1 MWCGGMKIVIYNEN
15 IHRDMLQRFFD
26 HTTIENNKDINSLGI
41 TKRRDVMLTL
51 VIVNGEIIN
60 MSYVHDFSDY
70 YPDSYRIFTRTAT
83 LEGHRGT
90 GFPVGR
96 NMISAAGLAI
106 HTSKM
111 QIDFALLRGAKD
123 ILFTSNSEG
132 GMESSRRMG
141 RFLEKIEPID
151 PRFSYYDERE
161 IYGCQQKVW
170 RTNFRDLINMT
181 DQI

>member
-1 MWCGGMKIVIYNEN
+1 MWCGGMKIAIYNEN
-15 IHRDMLQRFFD
+15 IHGDMLQRFFD
-26 HTTIENNKDINSLGI
+26 KTNIENNKDINSLGI
-41 TKRRDVMLTL
+41 TKRCNVMLTL

-60 MSYVHDFSDY
+60 MGYVHDFSDY

-111 QIDFALLRGAKD
+111 QIDFALLNGAKD
-123 ILFTSNSEG
+123 ILFTSNSDG
-132 GMESSRRMG
+132 GMKSSRRLG
-141 RFLEKIEPID
+141 NYLTKIVDDD
-151 PRFSYYDERE
+151 PRFSFFDENT
-161 IYGCQQKVW
+161 IYGCEQKVW
-170 RTNFRDLINMT
+170 RANYRDLINMT
-181 DQI
+181 DLV